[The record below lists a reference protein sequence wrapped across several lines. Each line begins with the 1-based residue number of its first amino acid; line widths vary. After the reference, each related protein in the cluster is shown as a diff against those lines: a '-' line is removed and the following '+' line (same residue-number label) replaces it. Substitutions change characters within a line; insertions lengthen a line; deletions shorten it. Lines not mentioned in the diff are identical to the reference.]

1 MIQEYVN
8 KLIENLPDHIKK
20 SKKPIVID
28 LVLDGGFFNGSYLVG
43 ALYFL
48 KEMEKRNYIKID
60 RISGCS
66 IGSIV
71 GLLYLNDL
79 LDEISKLYKLSI
91 ESFKKNHQLEIVK
104 NIKTHLEPHI
114 TSDMYKKVNQKL
126 YINYNNVV
134 KMKRYVKNK
143 YKNNDKLFDTI
154 TKSCFAPYL
163 VDGNV
168 IYKNKYVDGISPY
181 IFKKEEGKK
190 ILYLELFSRDKIA
203 HMISIKNE
211 KTNFHRVLTGLLDI
225 HNFFI
230 KETNTPMCSY
240 VNDWNYI
247 TNCRQE
253 IKLFLEKIIL
263 YIIYTLS
270 IIKNYIPEDFKNTV
284 FYKLIYKIC
293 YEVFI
298 VLLETYCF

>member
-8 KLIENLPDHIKK
+8 KLIENLPDHNKN
-20 SKKPIVID
+20 SETPIVID
-28 LVLDGGFFNGSYLVG
+28 LVLDGGFFNGSYLIG
-43 ALYFL
+43 ALFFL

-66 IGSIV
+66 IGSV
-71 GLLYLNDL
+71 AGLLYLNDL
-79 LDEISKLYKLSI
+79 LDEIPKLYEISI
-91 ESFKKNHQLEIVK
+91 EGFKKTHQLEI
-104 NIKTHLEPHI
+104 IKDIKKYLEPLI
-114 TSDMYKKVNQKL
+114 TNDMYKKVNKKL
-126 YINYNNVV
+126 YVNYNHVV

-143 YKNNDKLFDTI
+143 YKSNDDLFNTI

-190 ILYLELFSRDKIA
+190 ILYLELFSRDKIS

-211 KTNFHRVLTGLLDI
+211 KTNFHRILTGLLDI
-225 HNFFI
+225 HSFFI
-230 KETNTPMCSY
+230 KETNTSMCSY
-240 VNDWNYI
+240 VNDWSYV

-253 IKLFLEKIIL
+253 IKLFLEKIL
-263 YIIYTLS
+263 VYIIYILS
-270 IIKNYIPEDFKNTV
+270 IIKKIIPQWFKSTI
-284 FYKLIYKIC
+284 FYKLIHKIS
-293 YEVFI
+293 YEIFI
-298 VLLETYCF
+298 IILETYCL